1 MSSSAWT
8 SRSHREWRRLLAL
21 LLVMAFALAS
31 LPGHAAGNACQ
42 ADCARMSMT
51 STGLDD
57 LPDPGDACGGG
68 CAAPAAS
75 LSPAVMAPRALP
87 APVVT
92 LVSDHIPQPP
102 RRPPRA

>member
-1 MSSSAWT
+1 MSSSARI
-8 SRSHREWRRLLAL
+8 SRPHRSWQRLIAL
-21 LLVMAFALAS
+21 LVVLAFALAS

-42 ADCARMSMT
+42 ADCAQMPMASM
-51 STGLDD
+51 GLDD
-57 LPDPGDACGGG
+57 LPDHGDACGVG

-87 APVVT
+87 VPVVT